1 MRWEVRAPT
10 IRLTTHKRERYRE
23 RSATGRA
30 GMSMGRGHRVKA
42 VNWRKTSLMGGGGAR
57 WMVCHASQGRGRV
70 GARELIP
77 QGTGADEPA
86 EQQGRRGF
94 GELAFV
100 HLQMLE

>member
-1 MRWEVRAPT
+1 M
-10 IRLTTHKRERYRE
+10 RLTTHKRERYRE

-30 GMSMGRGHRVKA
+30 GMYMGRGHKVKA

-57 WMVCHASQGRGRV
+57 WMVCQRAGQGRGRV

-77 QGTGADEPA
+77 QSTGADEPA
-86 EQQGRRGF
+86 EQQGRRGV